1 LSEAHGGDNLA
12 LYVENVWFAFRIL
25 GTKKFIE
32 ISFLSMRTKN
42 WRALGGNL
50 RGRAL
55 YRRLKGNFGVEQGN
69 IWGQI
74 GVF

>member
-1 LSEAHGGDNLA
+1 
-12 LYVENVWFAFRIL
+12 
-25 GTKKFIE
+25 
-32 ISFLSMRTKN
+32 LSMQTKN

-50 RGRAL
+50 GGHAL
-55 YRRLKGNFGVEQGN
+55 YQHLKGNVGVEWGN